1 MRPIKFIV
9 FGGNI
14 YFGNVAFHKDLI
26 PKNAPRFNKVAGGG
40 IIEIFRDDKVVGLA
54 GQSYDFGP
62 ADKQAIKT
70 ILSQQ
75 DKLIDFLFNL
85 EMVVESRDNEPIEL
99 KGYKIIIYGD
109 EIN

>member
-40 IIEIFRDDKVVGLA
+40 VIEVSHEDKIIVLG

-85 EMVVESRDNEPIEL
+85 EMVVESREGSAITLDDYQIN
-99 KGYKIIIYGD
+99 IYGD